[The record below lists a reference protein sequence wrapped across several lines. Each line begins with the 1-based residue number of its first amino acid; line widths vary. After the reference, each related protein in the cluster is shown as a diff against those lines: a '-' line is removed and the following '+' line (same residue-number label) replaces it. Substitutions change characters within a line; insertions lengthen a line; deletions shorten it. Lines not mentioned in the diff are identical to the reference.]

1 MTVHLAAPELVLP
14 AYGIK
19 YALNAG
25 YNQSRKHIIKTPLE
39 NDF

>member
-1 MTVHLAAPELVLP
+1 MVHLAAPELVVS
-14 AYGIK
+14 AYGSI

-25 YNQSRKHIIKTPLE
+25 YNQSRKHVIKMLLE